1 MFERMLLYNAGINV
15 TQNGIL
21 FAVLLCLSI
30 TIYDKRFISRFQTF
44 FLKIF
49 LRRFHIYCMFESY
62 CPGTQRRTFVICC
75 GTATTAWRCIYLII
89 CITVPVTMR
98 PHGRHLSA
106 TVPSLCASWSVWS
119 NPGSGTSRRTCPPL
133 CRRLLHTT
141 NRSIVFST
149 WRQSAPP
156 TVIHAHISLSAHQMT
171 HRSVRPF
178 LQSAA
183 VCSINKWTV
192 TFATRCLLFI
202 TRRVFLQAGKT
213 SVNIFSPGQGLKM
226 SSPRSKL
233 LLYKFLINLY
243 KSVFIPARR
252 YASALST
259 VAMRLWQI
267 GVRSKRTDRSSWFF
281 GVAASFYLA
290 YTVL

>member
-1 MFERMLLYNAGINV
+1 MVCACGCV
-15 TQNGIL
+15 
-21 FAVLLCLSI
+21 CLS
-30 TIYDKRFISRFQTF
+30 SS
-44 FLKIF
+44 FLCVFLWALLPEIKAWLIDWLINF
-49 LRRFHIYCMFESY
+49 LRVRQETPRRFDFFVVYNGSKLRTGGGAKSAIHGHGLVVVRPAARRCESARA
-62 CPGTQRRTFVICC
+62 GAF
-75 GTATTAWRCIYLII
+75 
-89 CITVPVTMR
+89 
-98 PHGRHLSA
+98 SA
-106 TVPSLCASWSVWS
+106 SAPCASWTAGSS
-119 NPGSGTSRRTCPPL
+119 PGSGTSRRTCPPL

-171 HRSVRPF
+171 HRSVHPF

-213 SVNIFSPGQGLKM
+213 SVNIFSPGQGLKI